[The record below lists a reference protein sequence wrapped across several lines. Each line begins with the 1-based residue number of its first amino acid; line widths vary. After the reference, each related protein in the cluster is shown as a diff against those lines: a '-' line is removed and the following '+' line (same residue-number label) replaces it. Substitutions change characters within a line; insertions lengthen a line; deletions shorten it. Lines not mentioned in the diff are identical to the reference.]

1 MQVSVHVSSNTT
13 TTTTPNPHHTPPP
26 PMLVAYRGTQPGRV
40 APPCSPPSAH
50 LARPNRVCFTLRP
63 MPRSRR
69 QVGACSRTRSRP
81 LAILREGI
89 NARPHPP
96 PPPPPDWPLSLPSG
110 NLRVHG
116 GSPHESHGAP
126 SGPAAASGVG
136 GSRVFSGFF
145 LGFFWGRAPPPPPQ
159 TPSPSSG
166 GRACPQPPPAPQPQA
181 LKPSPKT
188 PKMVVSRPRYM
199 GKVKRSL
206 LTTNLL
212 LTGVFLFCW
221 LFVSAHT
228 STWWHIAPFVMCC
241 IVSSLPRAGHL
252 SDLFPGLNVTEGTFS
267 PQTVAPQTLAVRP
280 SMHCNLRSC
289 VCLSSVCDTA

>member
-1 MQVSVHVSSNTT
+1 M
-13 TTTTPNPHHTPPP
+13 
-26 PMLVAYRGTQPGRV
+26 
-40 APPCSPPSAH
+40 
-50 LARPNRVCFTLRP
+50 
-63 MPRSRR
+63 
-69 QVGACSRTRSRP
+69 
-81 LAILREGI
+81 
-89 NARPHPP
+89 PP
-96 PPPPPDWPLSLPSG
+96 PPPPPPIG
-110 NLRVHG
+110 R
-116 GSPHESHGAP
+116 SPCLQATCGCTAVPHMSPMARPAGRQQQVVL
-126 SGPAAASGVG
+126 AAA
-136 GSRVFSGFF
+136 GFF